1 MTIDS
6 LGKFHYW
13 KFIQIKIP
21 NITNY
26 INHSVSNNYVS
37 SRSLSMISST
47 IFFEIVGTLSSKES
61 KYLLINTI
69 NERLLRRLLT
79 TILKRMFE
87 IRKEKKVNID
97 EFILSILFRSWSMLS
112 FLEGSDDLKEVPS
125 THHHGD
131 IVEEK

>member
-1 MTIDS
+1 
-6 LGKFHYW
+6 
-13 KFIQIKIP
+13 
-21 NITNY
+21 
-26 INHSVSNNYVS
+26 
-37 SRSLSMISST
+37 MISFLQGPDDLKEVT
-47 IFFEIVGTLSSKES
+47 IIM
-61 KYLLINTI
+61 
-69 NERLLRRLLT
+69 ERLLRRLLT
-79 TILKRMFE
+79 TMLKRMFE